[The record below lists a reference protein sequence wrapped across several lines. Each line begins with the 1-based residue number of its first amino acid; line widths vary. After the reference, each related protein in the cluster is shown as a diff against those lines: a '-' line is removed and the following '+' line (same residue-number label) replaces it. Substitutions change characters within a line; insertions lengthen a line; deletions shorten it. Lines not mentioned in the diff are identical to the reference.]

1 MYKAIL
7 STEIQSTTEPG
18 NYTYE
23 AVLLPFSV
31 DEAILVKKKSKNLVI
46 FVFKKKMKPGLV
58 L

>member
-23 AVLLPFSV
+23 ALLLPFSV
-31 DEAILVKKKSKNLVI
+31 DEAILVKKSKNLVI
-46 FVFKKKMKPGLV
+46 FVFKKKTKPGLV